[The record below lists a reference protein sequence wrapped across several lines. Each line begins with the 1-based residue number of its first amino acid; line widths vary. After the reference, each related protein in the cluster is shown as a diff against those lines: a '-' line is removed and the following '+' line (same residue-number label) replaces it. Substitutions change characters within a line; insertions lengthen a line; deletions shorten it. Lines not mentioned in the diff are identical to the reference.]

1 VEGERVD
8 DSVIVGATAS
18 SDPAQASDVDINRSG
33 GSGSGGPVVA
43 DPQEEG
49 SVGASMDELLTGDTP
64 EGSEPGTD

>member
-1 VEGERVD
+1 MD

-18 SDPAQASDVDINRSG
+18 SDPAQASDVDINRS